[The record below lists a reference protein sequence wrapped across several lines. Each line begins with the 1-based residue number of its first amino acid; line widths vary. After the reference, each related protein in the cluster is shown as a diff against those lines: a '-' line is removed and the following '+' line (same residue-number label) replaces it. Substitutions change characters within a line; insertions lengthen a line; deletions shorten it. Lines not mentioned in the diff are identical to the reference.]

1 MPDVPAPMSKVR
13 AEFEVD
19 FTTRRVTA
27 KIWRELD
34 IEPTVLTVPFA
45 TWKSIAAGIVAAEA
59 EAEKVSE
66 RNGRP
71 QLVAPA

>member
-1 MPDVPAPMSKVR
+1 MKVT

-27 KIWRELD
+27 KIRREFD
-34 IEPTVLTVPFA
+34 VEPIILTIPFA
-45 TWKSIAAGIVAAEA
+45 TWKQIAAGIVGAEA

-71 QLVAPA
+71 QLVTPA